1 MYKSK
6 KYSYEYEEID
16 EQGKSCETMVAD
28 ILGDPEFSD
37 LEEVVIGCWGEAW
50 DDGEGADKILQDII
64 ENKEKFSHIKSLFI
78 GDMDFEECEVSWIVQ
93 GNYEKL
99 FEAMPQLEM
108 LTIKGSTD
116 LSLGKINAP
125 NLRSF
130 EIICGGLPQDVIQ
143 SIRDAKLPELEELR
157 LYFGVDDYGFDGS
170 IEDVKELLEQ
180 SDFPKLKILGLCDS
194 EIQDE
199 ICEAVLAS
207 KYIKQIERLELSMG
221 SLTDKGGQL
230 LLDKLPEFPNVKE
243 LDVHYH
249 YLSDDMMEKLENLSI
264 EVDADEQNE
273 PDEWDD
279 EIYYYP
285 MLTE

>member
-1 MYKSK
+1 MY
-6 KYSYEYEEID
+6 I
-16 EQGKSCETMVAD
+16 
-28 ILGDPEFSD
+28 
-37 LEEVVIGCWGEAW
+37 
-50 DDGEGADKILQDII
+50 
-64 ENKEKFSHIKSLFI
+64 
-78 GDMDFEECEVSWIVQ
+78 
-93 GNYEKL
+93 
-99 FEAMPQLEM
+99 
-108 LTIKGSTD
+108 
-116 LSLGKINAP
+116 
-125 NLRSF
+125 
-130 EIICGGLPQDVIQ
+130 
-143 SIRDAKLPELEELR
+143 
-157 LYFGVDDYGFDGS
+157 GVDDYGFDGS
-170 IEDVKELLEQ
+170 IEDIKELLEQ

-194 EIQDE
+194 EIEDE